1 MHARFPN
8 TYVSTH
14 VNIRALIMQE
24 KYDQPRWFIWRSL
37 EIIPV
42 YSRPEYY
49 FLGTRLNIFHSGK
62 FNLFLGMNHDERREL
77 PDSCIFL
84 NNCQYFISWYRWDF
98 IKKKKKRLIRK
109 LVTFIELRFYKIL
122 TEKPIGLFVKISQR
136 CIIDGI
142 NRRIFLYDEII
153 YNYLQKFNGD
163 LFCICN
169 IIYSKSKFSRSGYRW

>member
-1 MHARFPN
+1 MPPKYITPIIHHSPLHIARGMHARFPN

-62 FNLFLGMNHDERREL
+62 FNLFLGMNHDERGEL

-84 NNCQYFISWYRWDF
+84 NNCQYFISWYRWGF
-98 IKKKKKRLIRK
+98 TKKKKK
-109 LVTFIELRFYKIL
+109 KIN
-122 TEKPIGLFVKISQR
+122 KKA
-136 CIIDGI
+136 CY
-142 NRRIFLYDEII
+142 LYDEA
-153 YNYLQKFNGD
+153 
-163 LFCICN
+163 
-169 IIYSKSKFSRSGYRW
+169 W